1 MSYAPPPRRSSFG
14 VVLLCLFLFGFAM
27 LVAVV
32 LAGVVVFGFARSERR
47 VHQAMAAEEL
57 ARTQAVHARAVAEME
72 RAERQTQDLVTHG
85 EAEVVA
91 AEAAAAVAE
100 DVDASSQAAAATPA
114 TSSDA
119 DKQPIRVAQREVAVS
134 INAEGQIQ
142 VDGSVCELSQ
152 LKDVLGQAISGRE
165 EALRLVVKVDRQCIF
180 EKLSAVLAICRELD
194 VRDVRIDDLEP

>member
-72 RAERQTQDLVTHG
+72 RAERQAQDLVTHG

-119 DKQPIRVAQREVAVS
+119 DKPPIRVAQREVAVS

>member
-72 RAERQTQDLVTHG
+72 RAERQAQDLVTHG

-100 DVDASSQAAAATPA
+100 DVDASSQTAAATPA